1 MSTKRMKMRTILL
14 TLGAHALLLSLD
26 SLWVALVGG
35 EVTSSAFVIHK
46 LFLFLFFTYLLGCV
60 ALVRAWEGGRSAGDA
75 LVRAWEG
82 HSAGDALG
90 GGGGVLEVMVG

>member
-1 MSTKRMKMRTILL
+1 MKMRTILL
-14 TLGAHALLLSLD
+14 TFGAHALLLSLD

-35 EVTSSAFVIHK
+35 EVTGASSAFVIHK

-75 LVRAWEG
+75 L
-82 HSAGDALG
+82 G